1 MTWEEWHAFITTHL
15 TAPVVEE
22 TADDGAT
29 WFTSGDPGE
38 VMVRLKGTSI
48 AVFEYSVDRQGRRA
62 VVMPLRVGSLRSRDI
77 DDTRAMGV
85 VAALIDATRERRTA
99 RFQTCVYC
107 VRRTP
112 PEWMADDRACR
123 TCGGEHRGAVH

>member
-15 TAPVVEE
+15 AAPVVEE

-29 WFTSGDPGE
+29 WLTSGDPGE

-48 AVFEYSVDRQGRRA
+48 AVFEYSVERQGRRA

-77 DDTRAMGV
+77 DDTRAMSIV
-85 VAALIDATRERRTA
+85 VGADRRHARTVHRAVPDVCGSRPPHAARVDGGRAGLPDLRR
-99 RFQTCVYC
+99 
-107 VRRTP
+107 
-112 PEWMADDRACR
+112 RA
-123 TCGGEHRGAVH
+123 RGAVH